1 MLRVSSHR
9 RYVVGTFAGQSSED
23 VSNTYNVTNFKDYGL
38 LQVFY
43 PTRGIP
49 SDACYG
55 LPTSG
60 ERFSGSRGSGY

>member
-43 PTRGIP
+43 PTRGYWSGTTARQASAMECP
-49 SDACYG
+49 STRAKA
-55 LPTSG
+55 
-60 ERFSGSRGSGY
+60 E